1 MNIPYYC
8 TMEKRTQITIKDI
21 ARELSISPSTV
32 SRALKNHPDISQKTK
47 DAVRELANKYHY
59 KPNAVALSLR
69 SSKTHMIGV
78 LIPKVVHFF
87 FSSVI
92 SGIEHVCNNA
102 GYNVMICQSDE
113 NEEREVTSIQTLM
126 SARVDGILASV
137 SKETTDFS
145 HFKELV
151 DDKLPLVFFDRAIS
165 ELDTDKVI
173 IDDVQGAFMATEH
186 LIKMGCKKIV
196 HLAAPQ
202 NLLIGQRRKE
212 GYIKA
217 LKQYN
222 IPVDESLI
230 YKCDSR
236 EEALVIMQ
244 EIYDNGIVPDG
255 IFAVNDLTATGVL
268 RVVKKNGYQIP
279 QDVKVVGF
287 SDGFVANV
295 TDPTLTTVDQHGF
308 EMGEEAANLLLR
320 KINDEVENYSS
331 VVKVIPVNL
340 IKRESTEG

>member
-1 MNIPYYC
+1 
-8 TMEKRTQITIKDI
+8 MEKKAPTTIKDI
-21 ARELSISPSTV
+21 ARELGISPSTV

-47 DAVRELANKYHY
+47 DAVRDLATKYNY

-78 LIPKVVHFF
+78 LIPTVVHYF

-92 SGIEHVCNNA
+92 SGIEHVCNDA
-102 GYNVMICQSDE
+102 GYNVMIIQSDE
-113 NEEREVTSIQTLM
+113 NEEREITSVQTLA
-126 SARVDGILASV
+126 SSRVDGILASV
-137 SKETTDFS
+137 SKATTDFT

-151 DDKLPLVFFDRAIS
+151 ENNMPLVFFDRAVGD
-165 ELDTDKVI
+165 LDTDKVI

-186 LIKMGCKKIV
+186 LIEKGCKRIV

-202 NLLIGQRRKE
+202 NLLIGQRRRA

-217 LKQYN
+217 LEKYN
-222 IPVDESLI
+222 IPVDENLI

-236 EEALVIMQ
+236 EEALVVMQ
-244 EIYDNGIVPDG
+244 DIYDKGIKPDG
-255 IFAVNDLTATGVL
+255 VFAVNDLTATGVL
-268 RVVKKNGYQIP
+268 RVVKKNGFSIP
-279 QDVKVVGF
+279 EDVKVVGF

-295 TDPTLTTVDQHGF
+295 TDPTLTTIDQHGF
-308 EMGEEAANLLLR
+308 EMGKEAASLLLR
-320 KINDEVENYSS
+320 KINNEIENYSS

-340 IKRESTEG
+340 IKRESTEI

>member
-1 MNIPYYC
+1 
-8 TMEKRTQITIKDI
+8 MEKRTQITIKDI
-21 ARELSISPSTV
+21 ARELGISPSTV
-32 SRALKNHPDISQKTK
+32 SRALKSHPDISQKTK
-47 DAVRELANKYHY
+47 DAVNELASKYHY
-59 KPNAVALSLR
+59 KPNTVALSLR
-69 SSKTHMIGV
+69 SSKTHVIGV
-78 LIPKVVHFF
+78 VIPKMVHFF

-113 NEEREVTSIQTLM
+113 NQEREVASVQTLT

-137 SKETTDFS
+137 SKETQDFS
-145 HFKELV
+145 HYNELI
-151 DDKLPLVFFDRAIS
+151 DGNIPLVFFDRAVSNI
-165 ELDTDKVI
+165 DTDKVI
-173 IDDVQGAFMATEH
+173 IDDVLGAFMATEH
-186 LIKMGCKKIV
+186 LIKKGCKKII

-222 IPVDESLI
+222 MPVDENLI
-230 YKCDSR
+230 FKCDSR
-236 EEALVIMQ
+236 EEALVVMQ
-244 EIYDNGIVPDG
+244 DIYDKGIVPDG

-268 RVVKKNGYQIP
+268 RAVKKNGFKIP
-279 QDVKVVGF
+279 DDVKVVGF

-308 EMGEEAANLLLR
+308 EMGVEAANLLLR
-320 KINDEVENYSS
+320 KISNEIDNYSS

-340 IKRESTEG
+340 IKRESTES